1 VGSVEFDATRN
12 WRLRASTAYNST
24 RGFHV
29 YDAVQNGFSVSYAM
43 PFHRGFKDESGE
55 ISLQYPIRFSAG
67 MQEETFFNFSGDKS
81 QQLRP
86 YFSIS
91 LF

>member
-1 VGSVEFDATRN
+1 MIQ
-12 WRLRASTAYNST
+12 ASTAYSST

-29 YDAVQNGFSVSYAM
+29 YDAVQNGFAVSYAM
-43 PFHRGFKDESGE
+43 PFRRGFKDEGE
-55 ISLQYPIRFSAG
+55 EVPLQYPIRFSAG
-67 MQEETFFNFSGDKS
+67 MQQESFFNFPGANS
-81 QQLRP
+81 QQFRP

>member
-1 VGSVEFDATRN
+1 VHF
-12 WRLRASTAYNST
+12 STAYNNT

-29 YDAVQNGFSVSYAM
+29 YDAVQNGVAVSYAW
-43 PFHRGFKDESGE
+43 PFHRNFRDESGE
-55 ISLQYPIRFSAG
+55 VPLQYPIRFSAG
-67 MQEETFFNFSGDKS
+67 MQQESFFNFPGQQS
-81 QQLRP
+81 QQFRP

>member
-1 VGSVEFDATRN
+1 MVQG
-12 WRLRASTAYNST
+12 STAYSST
-24 RGFHV
+24 RGFHD

-43 PFHRGFKDESGE
+43 AFHRGFNDEGQE
-55 ISLQYPIRFSAG
+55 IPLQYPIRFSAG
-67 MQEETFFNFSGDKS
+67 MQQESFFNFPGNNS
-81 QQLRP
+81 QQFRP